1 MRLLISLLKLL
12 FFEIPR
18 IMFGIA
24 KLFRIKNKGERMF
37 KKVLR
42 EEGLPEDV
50 IQELYG
56 SFAIKIRKL
65 IYWRQLEYEH

>member
-1 MRLLISLLKLL
+1 
-12 FFEIPR
+12 
-18 IMFGIA
+18 
-24 KLFRIKNKGERMF
+24 MF